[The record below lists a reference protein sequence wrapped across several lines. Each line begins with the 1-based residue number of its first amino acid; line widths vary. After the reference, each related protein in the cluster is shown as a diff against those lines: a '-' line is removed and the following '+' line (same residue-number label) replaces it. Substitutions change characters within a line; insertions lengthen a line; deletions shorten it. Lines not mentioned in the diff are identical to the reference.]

1 MRHFLS
7 ATLLSLFFAFFLS
20 AQIKNK
26 FSGIV
31 GSDTAK
37 VIADGPDR
45 VYVFPQMLLYNRYN
59 RQKNG
64 EQLEVFYPFDGKSLD
79 LKTFKTT
86 DIESSAPALTTNPG
100 EYLYMFGVKGHYL
113 FLEKREHS
121 YEKRIVIQDLKNQ
134 KKIIDSLY
142 SVPVVLKRDG
152 TFLYYKITRTQKVI
166 ESLCPQAKNWFAS
179 GYKVLAAGQMKLN
192 LSSGREYF
200 TGKKICRI
208 QS

>member
-7 ATLLSLFFAFFLS
+7 ATFLSLFFAFFLS

-31 GSDTAK
+31 GSDMAK
-37 VIADGPDR
+37 VIAEGPDR
-45 VYVFPQMLLYNRYN
+45 LYIFPQMLLYNRYN
-59 RQKNG
+59 RHKDG
-64 EQLEVFYPFDGKSLD
+64 EQLEVFYPIDEKSID

-86 DIESSAPALTTNPG
+86 NIDSSSATFATNPG
-100 EYLYMFGVKGHYL
+100 EYLYMFGVKEHYL
-113 FLEKREHS
+113 FLEKRDDS
-121 YEKRIVIQDLKNQ
+121 YAKRIVIHDLKNQ

-142 SVPVVLKRDG
+142 SVPVVLKKDG
-152 TFLYYKITRTQKVI
+152 TFLYYKVTRTQKVI
-166 ESLCPQAKNWFAS
+166 ESLCPQAKKWFAS